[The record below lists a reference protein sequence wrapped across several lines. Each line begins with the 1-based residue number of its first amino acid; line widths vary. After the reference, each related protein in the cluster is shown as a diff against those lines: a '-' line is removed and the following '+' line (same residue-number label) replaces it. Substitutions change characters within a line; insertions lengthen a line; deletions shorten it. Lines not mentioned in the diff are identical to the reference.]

1 MFRRARLPAA
11 LTGLLLAALP
21 PLAAAQAVQ
30 LSGQM
35 GRKALLV
42 VDGQPLTLEVGQT
55 RQGITLQALDAD
67 GALLA
72 WGGRSHRLAV
82 GAAPAR
88 VGGGA
93 PGGGGRSIVLPM
105 GPGGHF
111 MAQGAVNGRPLRFM
125 VDTGA
130 TTVAFGRADADRL
143 GVDWRR
149 GQPVAMNTAGGVVQ
163 GHRVTLGSV
172 SVGEV
177 TLAHVE
183 AVVMPAAMPFGLL
196 GNSFLS
202 RFQMRR
208 ENDMMQLELR

>member
-1 MFRRARLPAA
+1 MRAARPA
-11 LTGLLLAALP
+11 LLLAMLAALP
-21 PLAAAQAVQ
+21 ALAAAQSVQ

-55 RQGITLQALDAD
+55 RQGITLKALDAD
-67 GALLA
+67 GALLE
-72 WGGRSHRLAV
+72 WDGRSRRLAV
-82 GAAPAR
+82 GAAPAS
-88 VGGGA
+88 VGGAGGGA
-93 PGGGGRSIVLPM
+93 DGRSIVLPM

-111 MAQGAVNGRPLRFM
+111 MAQGAVNGRPMRFM

-130 TTVAFGRADADRL
+130 TTVAFGRADAERL

-149 GQPVAMNTAGGVVQ
+149 APPVALNTAGGVVQ
-163 GHRVTLGSV
+163 GHRVTLGTV
-172 SVGEV
+172 RIGEV
-177 TLAHVE
+177 TLANVD
-183 AVVMPAAMPFGLL
+183 AVVMPADMPFALL

-208 ENDMMQLELR
+208 ENDVMRLELR